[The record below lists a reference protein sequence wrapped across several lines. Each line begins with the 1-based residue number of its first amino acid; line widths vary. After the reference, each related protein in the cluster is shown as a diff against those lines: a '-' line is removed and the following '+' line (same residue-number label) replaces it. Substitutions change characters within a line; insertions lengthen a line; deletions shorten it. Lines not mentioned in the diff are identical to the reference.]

1 MDNQNSNDSCD
12 VFDEEDIGV
21 EETKQEEVHEEKVE
35 ALPVKQS
42 EEKNVVE
49 VNAKEERA
57 AQLAHARKK
66 AAEVRREKYAQR
78 EQDRIERA
86 AMAVVEKMMRKRERE
101 EQEENEHMQMKKQK
115 SEAVAVKKKT
125 NKTLPNNVPP
135 VQTSYLSDSNSE
147 SSPVASPASSP
158 ERIFVS
164 GKKLSKS
171 EMLQYHIVPPTY
183 RNPFL

>member
-1 MDNQNSNDSCD
+1 MQNENSNDSCE
-12 VFDEEDIGV
+12 VFDEEEIGV
-21 EETKQEEVHEEKVE
+21 EETKKEEVLEAPAE

-42 EEKNVVE
+42 EEKNEVE
-49 VNAKEERA
+49 VNVKEERA

-86 AMAVVEKMMRKRERE
+86 AMAVVEKMMKKRQRE
-101 EQEENEHMQMKKQK
+101 EQEEKEQNRMKKQK
-115 SEAVAVKKKT
+115 SEAIAVKRKT
-125 NKTLPNNVPP
+125 KKTLPPLAPSPKN
-135 VQTSYLSDSNSE
+135 SDSNSSPE
-147 SSPVASPASSP
+147 SSPASSP

-164 GKKLSKS
+164 GKHLSKS
-171 EMLQYHIVPPTY
+171 EMLQYHIVPSTY